1 MPGEFAKALEWI
13 SIAEAALQ
21 WSRERED
28 SPGVIEAVLYDYWE
42 RWCEEYGIDYDA
54 EEWKFRDEARYADAL
69 FDLDD
74 SWIDKP
80 SADDILINRSFV
92 EGFCSSQKMNLP
104 KFWFAPERK
113 DLQPSYPG
121 RPSIMKAI
129 CHELRRRAEEGN
141 LEISLAEQ
149 ARVLSEWGERTDSDA
164 QPPTPKTTENGIRK
178 LYWELKGPPQN

>member
-80 SADDILINRSFV
+80 SADDILINRRTGRAIRRGGRGTTNISRRLFPLS
-92 EGFCSSQKMNLP
+92 GPDQLR
-104 KFWFAPERK
+104 APARRPA
-113 DLQPSYPG
+113 QG
-121 RPSIMKAI
+121 RPAGVM
-129 CHELRRRAEEGN
+129 R
-141 LEISLAEQ
+141 
-149 ARVLSEWGERTDSDA
+149 
-164 QPPTPKTTENGIRK
+164 
-178 LYWELKGPPQN
+178 